1 MSLGASGRHAR
12 GRRLGRRGAAGLAL
26 GTSESEAAALGPVAS
41 VVEFS
46 GSRLRAPPWQR
57 SMRGKK
63 ASLRRLHTQ
72 LSRRGCRV
80 WALLPWHQ
88 SRGGRF
94 RAPHRMAG
102 TLRLWPRTR
111 GGYRLGGRLGVCS
124 QMIARGIFEFPKL
137 GRLGVQGAFAF
148 FNVITFPFLWVSI
161 LVTFTMAGYR
171 RKN

>member
-63 ASLRRLHTQ
+63 ASLRRLHAQ
-72 LSRRGCRV
+72 LSRRGCRA
-80 WALLPWHQ
+80 WPLLPWQQ
-88 SRGGRF
+88 SRAGRVG
-94 RAPHRMAG
+94 APHRMAG
-102 TLRLWPRTR
+102 TLRPWPRTR
-111 GGYRLGGRLGVCS
+111 GGYRLGSRLGVCS
-124 QMIARGIFEFPKL
+124 RSSDPSGECTGHCTGHWSLRVLDAPTSTSNQCSD
-137 GRLGVQGAFAF
+137 QC
-148 FNVITFPFLWVSI
+148 N
-161 LVTFTMAGYR
+161 
-171 RKN
+171 